1 MADVSHLF
9 KHEKDGVVRFT
20 GKELIAYIPKRYTNL
35 GKFTIGEKVTT
46 LGIFTMKVDGTT
58 CGLQIPAMIT
68 MDPSEISEGT
78 VEGIQYNILTF
89 RTNDV
94 FMTTT
99 QVIQDKSMGYVIWK
113 EFMGLGNLP
122 SYVTYENIP
131 TIFDDLAEISG
142 SGINVNHAILEMVF
156 AHMFRDP
163 DDRTKLYRL
172 SNTRKEPTTI
182 AIHDVAYGASST
194 QSRISGSYA
203 NQGLNAALLN
213 QSKENAE
220 LDDVFRQ

>member
-1 MADVSHLF
+1 MADISHLF
-9 KHEKDGVVRFT
+9 KHEQDGSVRFV
-20 GKELIAYIPKRYTNL
+20 GKELIAYVPKRYSNL
-35 GKFTIGEKVTT
+35 GKFTIGDKVST
-46 LGIFTMKVDGTT
+46 LGIFTMKVDDIL

-78 VEGIQYNILTF
+78 VDSIPYQILTF
-89 RTNDV
+89 HENDI
-94 FMTTT
+94 FMTTN
-99 QVIQDKSMGYVIWK
+99 QVVQDESTGYVIWK

-131 TIFDDLAEISG
+131 TFFDDLAEITG
-142 SGINVNHAILEMVF
+142 AGINVNHAILEMAY

-172 SNTRKEPTTI
+172 SDTRKEPSII